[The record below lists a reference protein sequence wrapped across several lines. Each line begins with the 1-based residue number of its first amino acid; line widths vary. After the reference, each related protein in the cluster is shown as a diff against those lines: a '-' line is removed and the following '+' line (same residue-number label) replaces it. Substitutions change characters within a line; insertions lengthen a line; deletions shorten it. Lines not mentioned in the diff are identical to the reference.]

1 MPAVRIHDQH
11 LPVEVQQGVECRIRS
26 LRHFRWLSYQDNS
39 SKRCLPAAQAA
50 CNCSAADASSIQR
63 HQDSP
68 GRRTLAAAS
77 LPDMPRSFLG
87 APAGEMR
94 LAQIELPLDPAPR
107 LVFELAAAK
116 QLVDVRSFGGDQLEL
131 DFLVNLGEPS
141 MALVTIAAVLDVL
154 EPLAV
159 TGTERANEPL
169 RQAAFRP
176 ELVEP
181 LD

>member
-1 MPAVRIHDQH
+1 MMKAGLLALWQTCPA
-11 LPVEVQQGVECRIRS
+11 
-26 LRHFRWLSYQDNS
+26 
-39 SKRCLPAAQAA
+39 
-50 CNCSAADASSIQR
+50 
-63 HQDSP
+63 
-68 GRRTLAAAS
+68 
-77 LPDMPRSFLG
+77 SFLG
-87 APAGEMR
+87 SPAGEMR

-116 QLVDVRSFGGDQLEL
+116 QLVDVVSLRGDQLEL

-141 MALVTIAAVLDVL
+141 VALVTIAAVLDVL

-176 ELVEP
+176 ELFEP
-181 LD
+181 FDRCFDRLAPGVVLLDPVGAALAAAGVGKAERADHGRQHQALTHQRHQND